1 MSFSRAELQLRS
13 RRIRWLLLDVDGVLT
28 DGQIHCW
35 GDGAQG
41 LAFDVKDGL
50 ALVLAREA
58 GLEIGL
64 LSGRDVPVV
73 RQRADQLGIT
83 TLMLGIAD
91 KEAEFDRF
99 LAEHDLESQEVAY
112 VGDDLPD
119 LSVLRRCGLSMAP
132 ADAAQEVA
140 SSVHLVLDR
149 PGGRGAVRAA
159 VEALLRAR
167 GDWAALVRR
176 HGG

>member
-1 MSFSRAELQLRS
+1 MSFSRAELQLRA
-13 RRIRWLLLDVDGVLT
+13 RRIQWLLLDVDGVLT

-35 GDGAQG
+35 SDGTQG
-41 LAFDVKDGL
+41 LTFDVKDGL

-58 GLEIGL
+58 GLKIGL

-73 RQRADQLGIT
+73 RQRAEQLGIT

-112 VGDDLPD
+112 IGDDLPD
-119 LSVLRRCGLSMAP
+119 LPVLKRCGLSMAP
-132 ADAAQEVA
+132 ADATYEVT
-140 SSVHLVLDR
+140 SSVQLVLDR
-149 PGGRGAVRAA
+149 RGGRGAVRAA

-167 GDWAALVRR
+167 GDWGALVRH